1 VPVTIAATAAA
12 LAADRCARTPGHAA
26 AAAPRRRQGRAGA
39 RCLRD
44 FIRNTR
50 GAYQLDMESTLSWLD
65 KERNSQLACRAVT
78 RPPVTAQH

>member
-1 VPVTIAATAAA
+1 MPPLQRRVVAKAA
-12 LAADRCARTPGHAA
+12 
-26 AAAPRRRQGRAGA
+26 QGPDA
-39 RCLRD
+39 LRD

-65 KERNSQLACRAVT
+65 KERNGQLACRAVT